1 MLKQVIGRTLN
12 RMLKPY
18 GYELYKTHNTSL
30 GAKDAQDEM
39 VVHLKELFAALEI
52 DTVLDVGAN
61 YGQYYEFLRD
71 KVGFTGVVHSFEPI
85 PELGAKLAA
94 RSASDPKWHVN
105 QCALGIK
112 SGKAQFHISDKP
124 GWSSLREL
132 RRGQSRPTD
141 DLQITRSVE
150 VEVRS
155 LDDVVG
161 KLKVNNLYL
170 KLDTQG
176 SDLDVLRGGEA
187 TLKIVNGLQTELG
200 CIPCYDGAAS
210 PAEVL
215 AFLAERGFWMTAVHS
230 LWQDDDFRIGEAD
243 AVFRRIQGSPVGR

>member
-1 MLKQVIGRTLN
+1 MLKQVIGRTLD

-243 AVFRRIQGSPVGR
+243 AVFRRIKGSPVGR

>member
-1 MLKQVIGRTLN
+1 MLKQMIGRTLG
-12 RMLKPY
+12 RVLKPY
-18 GYELYKTHNTSL
+18 GYELYKTRDTSL

-39 VVHLKELFAALEI
+39 AAHLKQLFAALEI

-61 YGQYYEFLRD
+61 FGQYYEFLRGR
-71 KVGFTGVVHSFEPI
+71 VGFTGHIHSFEPI
-85 PELGAKLAA
+85 PELGAKLVA
-94 RSASDPKWHVN
+94 RSGSDPKWHVN

-112 SGKAQFHISDKP
+112 TGKAQFHISDKP

-141 DLQITRSVE
+141 ELQITRSVE

-161 KLKVNNLYL
+161 SLKVGNLYL

-187 TLKIVNGLQTELG
+187 TLKIVKGLQTELG

-215 AFLAERGFWMTAVHS
+215 AFLEARGFWMTAVDA

-243 AVFRRIQGSPVGR
+243 AVFRRIKGDPTGR

>member
-1 MLKQVIGRTLN
+1 MLKQVIGRTLS
-12 RMLKPY
+12 RILKPY
-18 GYELYKTHNTSL
+18 GYELYKTVNTSL

-39 VVHLKELFAALEI
+39 VAHLKELFAALKI

-61 YGQYYEFLRD
+61 YGQYYEFLRE
-71 KVGFTGVVHSFEPI
+71 KVGFTGQIHSFEPI
-85 PELGAKLAA
+85 PELGAKLVA
-94 RSASDPKWHVN
+94 RSASDSKWQVN
-105 QCALGIK
+105 QCALGIQT
-112 SGKAQFHISDKP
+112 GKAQFHISDKP

-141 DLQITRSVE
+141 ELQITRSVE

-155 LDDVVG
+155 LDDVVAN
-161 KLKVNNLYL
+161 LKVNNLYL

-187 TLKIVNGLQTELG
+187 TLKIVKGLQTELG
-200 CIPCYDGAAS
+200 CIPCYEGAAS

-243 AVFRRIQGSPVGR
+243 AVFRRINGGPAGR

>member
-18 GYELYKTHNTSL
+18 GYELYKTVNQSL

-39 VVHLKELFAALEI
+39 VVHLKELFEALEI

-61 YGQYYEFLRD
+61 HGQYYEFLRG
-71 KVGFTGVVHSFEPI
+71 KVEFTGQIHSFEPI
-85 PELGAKLAA
+85 PELASKLIA
-94 RSASDPKWHVN
+94 RSGSDPKWQVN
-105 QCALGIK
+105 QCALGIQ

-141 DLQITRSVE
+141 ELRIMRSVT

-155 LDDVVG
+155 LDDVMAS
-161 KLKVNNLYL
+161 LKVNNLYL

-187 TLKIVNGLQTELG
+187 TLETVKALQTELG

-215 AFLAERGFWMTAVHS
+215 AFLADRGFWMTAVHS
-230 LWQDDDFRIGEAD
+230 LWRDDDFRIGEAD
-243 AVFRRIQGSPVGR
+243 AVFRRINRDPAGT

>member
-1 MLKQVIGRTLN
+1 MLKQVIGRTLD

-141 DLQITRSVE
+141 DLQIMRSVE

-243 AVFRRIQGSPVGR
+243 AVFRRIKGSPVGR

>member
-85 PELGAKLAA
+85 PEVGAKLVA

-141 DLQITRSVE
+141 DLQIMQSVE

-243 AVFRRIQGSPVGR
+243 AVFRRIKGSPVGR

>member
-141 DLQITRSVE
+141 DLQIMRSVE

-243 AVFRRIQGSPVGR
+243 AVFRRIKGSPVGR

>member
-1 MLKQVIGRTLN
+1 MIKQMLGRALGA
-12 RMLKPY
+12 MLKPY
-18 GYELYKTHNTSL
+18 GYELYKTRDTSL
-30 GAKDAQDEM
+30 GAKDAQDAM
-39 VVHLKELFAALEI
+39 VTHLKELFAALEI

-61 YGQYYEFLRD
+61 YGQYYQFLRD
-71 KVGFTGVVHSFEPI
+71 RVGFTGHIHSFEPI
-85 PELGAKLAA
+85 PELGAKLVE
-94 RSASDPKWHVN
+94 RSAGDPKWHVN
-105 QCALGIK
+105 QCAMGIQT
-112 SGKAQFHISDKP
+112 GRAQFHISDKP

-141 DLQITRSVE
+141 ELQITRTVD

-155 LDDVVG
+155 LDDVV
-161 KLKVNNLYL
+161 KTLKFKNLYL

-187 TLKIVNGLQTELG
+187 ALKIVKGLQTELG

-243 AVFRRIQGSPVGR
+243 AVFRRVDSHPAGR

>member
-18 GYELYKTHNTSL
+18 GYELYKTHDTSL

-39 VVHLKELFAALEI
+39 VVHLKELFAALQI

-243 AVFRRIQGSPVGR
+243 AVFRRIKGSPVGR

>member
-1 MLKQVIGRTLN
+1 MLKQVIGRTLS

-18 GYELYKTHNTSL
+18 GYELYKTVNTSL
-30 GAKDAQDEM
+30 GAQDAQDAM
-39 VVHLKELFAALEI
+39 VVHLKELFAALRI

-61 YGQYYEFLRD
+61 YGQFYEFLRE
-71 KVGFTGVVHSFEPI
+71 KVGFTGQIHSFEPI
-85 PELGAKLAA
+85 PELGAKLIA
-94 RSASDPKWHVN
+94 RSGSDPKWQVN
-105 QCALGIK
+105 QCALGIQ

-141 DLQITRSVE
+141 ELQIMRSVE
-150 VEVRS
+150 VDVRS

-187 TLKIVNGLQTELG
+187 TLKIVKALQTELG

-215 AFLAERGFWMTAVHS
+215 AFLEARGFWMTAVHS
-230 LWQDDDFRIGEAD
+230 LWTDDDFRIGEAD
-243 AVFRRIQGSPVGR
+243 AVFRRI

>member
-1 MLKQVIGRTLN
+1 MLKQLIGRTLS

-18 GYELYKTHNTSL
+18 GYELYKTVNTTL
-30 GAKDAQDEM
+30 GSKAAQDEM
-39 VVHLKELFAALEI
+39 IVHLKELFAALEI

-61 YGQYYEFLRD
+61 KGQYYEFLRE
-71 KVGFTGVVHSFEPI
+71 KVGFTGQIHSFEPI
-85 PELGAKLAA
+85 PELGAKLVA
-94 RSASDPKWHVN
+94 RSASDPKWQVN
-105 QCALGIK
+105 QCALGIQ

-132 RRGQSRPTD
+132 RRGQSRPSD
-141 DLQITRSVE
+141 ELQITRTVE

-155 LDDVVG
+155 LDDVVA

-187 TLKIVNGLQTELG
+187 TLKIVKGLQTELG
-200 CIPCYDGAAS
+200 CIPCYAGAALPS
-210 PAEVL
+210 QVL
-215 AFLAERGFWMTAVHS
+215 AFLEERGFWMTAVHS

-243 AVFRRIQGSPVGR
+243 AVFRRIGAPTAR